1 MPLSRLITH
10 RQTVSRCVCGG
21 SLVFGQQI
29 ILSHPPLRSFPLLL
43 QDLTLFATWEIR
55 LSARH
60 QPTRM
65 EYVEEGQ
72 GDKHHRRVEDV
83 LVCFVQGNRRFEAVR
98 VFDKAEDDADCDQ
111 QHDRIFDI
119 QEHQA
124 GFALVRRQLL
134 AKLQVESYCNG
145 DE

>member
-1 MPLSRLITH
+1 MPLRRLMTH
-10 RQTVSRCVCGG
+10 QQAVARYVSGG
-21 SLVFGQQI
+21 TLVFWQQI
-29 ILSHPPLRSFPLLL
+29 VLSDPPLRSFSLLL
-43 QDLTLFATWEIR
+43 QDLSLFATWEIR

-72 GDKHHRRVEDV
+72 GDKHHRRVENV
-83 LVCFVQGNRRFEAVR
+83 LVCFVQGNRRFETVR
-98 VFDKAEDDADCDQ
+98 VFDKAEDDTDCDQ
-111 QHDRIFDI
+111 QHDRILDI

-124 GFALVRRQLL
+124 YFALVRRQLL

-145 DE
+145 EE